1 MKQILIRTGFF
12 LALAVAGYAENGL
25 SLELLPGNTQIGSGG
40 GRAYVM
46 IRLTGSDTQLQ
57 NRSPL
62 NLSLVIDRS
71 GSMAGQKIE
80 YVKKAAIDAIYLL
93 DEQKDIV
100 SLVIY
105 DDEINVLYPA
115 LTVNKNRLKSLIE
128 EITDRGST
136 ALHGGMMEGIS
147 EANKKKSG
155 EYISRVLLLSD
166 GLANVGV
173 TDPELIATDAR
184 KSFEKGVSIT
194 TLGVGADYN
203 ENLMVGIAKNAHGN
217 YYFIESPA
225 QIEKIFNKE
234 FSSLLNVVARD
245 ISIRLTPLARS
256 SIRGAVGYELKGTEI
271 TAYNVFAGGES
282 YFLLELD
289 IARFNPGTRAE
300 VFKVDVDYF
309 DIALNRQQTLTS
321 TLKLDI
327 VAGKPESLVN
337 LDVFKAYV
345 DLRMA
350 ENLDRITRYLDQRK
364 NEEAKKY
371 AREQID
377 FLKNAQKTL
386 QSPKLDQDI
395 ATLEAQV
402 KKIEALGNR
411 HYQESEEGKVL
422 KKAMQQQSFDQ
433 MAK

>member
-1 MKQILIRTGFF
+1 MTLFSLMMSQGFT
-12 LALAVAGYAENGL
+12 AQGL
-25 SLELLPGNTQIGSGG
+25 NLEVIPGNTVISSGG
-40 GRAYVM
+40 GKAYVLV
-46 IRLTGSDTQLQ
+46 RLTGEKTQLEE
-57 NRSPL
+57 RSPL

-71 GSMAGQKIE
+71 GSMAGNKIK
-80 YVKKAAIDAIYLL
+80 YVKKAAIDAINLL

-115 LTVNKNRLKSLIE
+115 QTVNKNRLKSLIE

-136 ALHGGMMEGIS
+136 ALHGGMMEGVS
-147 EANKKKSG
+147 QAEKKKKG
-155 EYISRVLLLSD
+155 DYITRVLLLSD
-166 GLANVGV
+166 GLANVGQV
-173 TDPELIATDAR
+173 DPEFIATDAR

-203 ENLMVGIAKNAHGN
+203 ENLMVSIAKNAHGN

-234 FSSLLNVVARD
+234 FSSLLSVVAKD
-245 ISIRLTPLARS
+245 IRIRLTPLS
-256 SIRGAVGYELKGTEI
+256 KTTIKGAIGYELNGQEI
-271 TAYNVFAGGES
+271 QAYNIYSGGDS
-282 YFLLELD
+282 FFLLELD
-289 IARFNPGTRAE
+289 VPRITAGSKSE

-309 DIALNRQQTLTS
+309 DVALNKAQTLS
-321 TLKLDI
+321 KTLSLGGVQD
-327 VAGKPESLVN
+327 KPEELVN

-345 DLRMA
+345 DLKMA
-350 ENLDRITRYLDQRK
+350 EHLEQITKYLDQRK
-364 NEEAKKY
+364 NEDAKKY
-371 AREQID
+371 ARQQID
-377 FLKNAQKTL
+377 FLRNAQKTL
-386 QSPKLDQDI
+386 KSPKVDQDI

-411 HYQESEEGKVL
+411 SYQESEEGKVL

-433 MAK
+433 MSK